1 MSTLV
6 GLAVLVEEALFLVA
20 IVFLSF
26 LLEVFLE
33 RLVVLLEWF
42 VPFLEGRAFLSK
54 VLADAVEVGVVLLL
68 VGALLVKF
76 ATFLAELFI
85 LAAEKFILAELARD
99 ASVVEVDL
107 ERRLEADEVEGSAFL
122 AAAGA
127 WIGVGECG
135 VGIVA
140 RDDPGFGTL
149 EVFLQHA
156 CHHAVEGGDI
166 GKEAFAIGGIH
177 HDDATE
183 GLLAFGQRFGIGLC
197 PWCCIDLLKILY
209 REGNV
214 LLQTS
219 FTDVFGGDI
228 DGDLGDVRSVDVVQ
242 EFLFLRIVIV
252 EFLPEVVV
260 VSQFAYGPTLEAEA
274 LAIESGRCV
283 GGDERSLDEEGSRAA
298 HGVIEVACAVVA
310 GLEQDACGKHFAD
323 GGVGELLLVAALVER
338 VAARVEAERALR
350 TCDIGVSRVGDVQV
364 ELHVGR
370 TYSHFRTPLSVF
382 YKVVADGILGTINGE
397 A

>member
-1 MSTLV
+1 MSALV

-76 ATFLAELFI
+76 ATFLAELVI

-140 RDDPGFGTL
+140 
-149 EVFLQHA
+149 
-156 CHHAVEGGDI
+156 
-166 GKEAFAIGGIH
+166 
-177 HDDATE
+177 
-183 GLLAFGQRFGIGLC
+183 
-197 PWCCIDLLKILY
+197 
-209 REGNV
+209 
-214 LLQTS
+214 
-219 FTDVFGGDI
+219 
-228 DGDLGDVRSVDVVQ
+228 
-242 EFLFLRIVIV
+242 
-252 EFLPEVVV
+252 
-260 VSQFAYGPTLEAEA
+260 
-274 LAIESGRCV
+274 
-283 GGDERSLDEEGSRAA
+283 
-298 HGVIEVACAVVA
+298 
-310 GLEQDACGKHFAD
+310 
-323 GGVGELLLVAALVER
+323 
-338 VAARVEAERALR
+338 
-350 TCDIGVSRVGDVQV
+350 
-364 ELHVGR
+364 
-370 TYSHFRTPLSVF
+370 
-382 YKVVADGILGTINGE
+382 
-397 A
+397 